1 MQEQD
6 FSYRIFP
13 LGETAIT
20 IEFGNQIDIN
30 VNAKVLAHYNNLQ
43 QNPLA
48 GMVEAVPAYSSL
60 TVYYNAMAIKRNIP
74 DGTTAFDW
82 IKDQLNKRLT
92 IPLAITDRVVRGIKI
107 PVCYEDEMAS
117 DIEELAV
124 ARGLSREDVIKIHTG
139 TKYRVFMLGFLPGF
153 AYMGQVDK
161 RIEMPRKTKPVNTPA
176 GSVGIAGRQTGIYPL
191 NSPGGWSI
199 IGRTP
204 LKLFEAGNEEGTLFR
219 AGDEVEFYSVTKK
232 EFDKI
237 AAIDTKGIHE
247 PA

>member
-1 MQEQD
+1 MQEQE
-6 FSYRIFP
+6 FSYCIFP

-30 VNAKVLAHYNNLQ
+30 INVKVLGHYNNLQ
-43 QNPLA
+43 QNPLP

-60 TVYYNAMAIKRNIP
+60 TVYYNATEIKKNIP
-74 DGTTAFDW
+74 GIITVFDW
-82 IKDQLNKRLT
+82 VKNQLNKRLA
-92 IPLAITDRVVRGIKI
+92 IPLAITDSVVRGIKI